1 MDWVVV
7 YTIIFWVIAIELQLA
22 VCMKKRIKFSTFI
35 MLQLLDLPIYGRI
48 FGWW

>member
-7 YTIIFWVIAIELQLA
+7 YTIIFLTVHFWTLAQNLTSRRGAAIFVLA
-22 VCMKKRIKFSTFI
+22 HLF
-35 MLQLLDLPIYGRI
+35 LLPMAGRI